1 MTDLPDEQT
10 RPARRR
16 RSLEDATIPDAATD
30 VSWTE
35 GSTVIARRES
45 RRRGSRRA
53 AEASVPPTGPARAA
67 SGPDV
72 AAIDPHS
79 GRIAGPPPS
88 SPSYGARAPEPVVAV
103 RAAPPARVAQAPVD
117 GRAAAVAHQRRA
129 RRTALIVVAAASGAV
144 LAGAASLLVII
155 LLP

>member
-16 RSLEDATIPDAATD
+16 RSLEDATIFDAATD
-30 VSWTE
+30 ASWTE

-45 RRRGSRRA
+45 RRRGSRHA
-53 AEASVPPTGPARAA
+53 AEAAVLPAGPARAA

-72 AAIDPHS
+72 AAIAPPS
-79 GRIAGPPPS
+79 GRIAGPPAS
-88 SPSYGARAPEPVVAV
+88 SPSYGARAPEPVIAV
-103 RAAPPARVAQAPVD
+103 RAAPAARVAQDPVD
-117 GRAAAVAHQRRA
+117 GRASAAAHHRRA
-129 RRTALIVVAAASGAV
+129 RRRALIVVVAASGAV
-144 LAGAASLLVII
+144 VAAAATLLAIV